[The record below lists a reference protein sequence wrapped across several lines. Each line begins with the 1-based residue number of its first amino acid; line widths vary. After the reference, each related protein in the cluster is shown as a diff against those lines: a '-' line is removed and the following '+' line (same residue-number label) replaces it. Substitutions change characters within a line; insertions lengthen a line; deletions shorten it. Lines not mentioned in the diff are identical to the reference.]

1 MPEPGPEL
9 RPNFILHC
17 QSKRPAKVG
26 PSEQV
31 IDIHGDGET
40 NPWKSPQEPAGQ
52 EPGDGVE
59 CGSLMLP
66 LGCATN
72 LTS

>member
-1 MPEPGPEL
+1 M
-9 RPNFILHC
+9 
-17 QSKRPAKVG
+17 G

-40 NPWKSPQEPAGQ
+40 HPWKSPQEPAGQ

>member
-1 MPEPGPEL
+1 M
-9 RPNFILHC
+9 
-17 QSKRPAKVG
+17 KVG
-26 PSEQV
+26 PSEQT
-31 IDIHGDGET
+31 IDIHGDKET